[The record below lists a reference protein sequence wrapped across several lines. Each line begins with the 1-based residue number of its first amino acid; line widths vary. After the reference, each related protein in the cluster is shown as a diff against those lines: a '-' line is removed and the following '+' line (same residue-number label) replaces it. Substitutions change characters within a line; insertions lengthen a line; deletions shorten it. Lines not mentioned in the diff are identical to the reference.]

1 MMVVQE
7 TRVLQGTEL
16 INDTGKRR
24 IDEKIVDV

>member
-1 MMVVQE
+1 MVVQE

-16 INDTGKRR
+16 INDTGERR